1 MPKARTPKSTASYA
15 QRALRA
21 LLSTGKI
28 TESQISAAL
37 RAWEKRVE
45 DLKREIAALTG
56 QAAAPPRGAR
66 RPARRRRSG
75 RRLKLTPQGRASLRM
90 QGRYMAAVRVLPQSA
105 RARIRAIREKSG
117 VKAAIAEAKRM
128 AK

>member
-1 MPKARTPKSTASYA
+1 MPIGRNSTVTYA

-28 TESQISAAL
+28 TEAQISAAL
-37 RAWEKRVE
+37 RAWEKRVQ

-56 QAAAPPRGAR
+56 EARSSAPRRAVRRG
-66 RPARRRRSG
+66 RRRAR
-75 RRLKLTPQGRASLRM
+75 RRLKLTPKGRKSLQM
-90 QGRYMAAVRVLPQSA
+90 QGRYMAAVRVLPQAA

-117 VKAAIAEAKRM
+117 VQAAIAEARRL